1 MMKKTRLTPIRL
13 LIYMMAFVGF
23 APAGF
28 APAGFAQTD
37 ATPPAA
43 EKSMEV
49 KRIALVDLSGILRAA
64 DANYRVREL
73 LDGQRAKF
81 QEEFRVIEVNL
92 QQSERDL
99 LAKRELMAKDE
110 YDKLVVAFQARVSS
124 VQKEIQY
131 KRQSIDNAY
140 QKALSDIRKLAI
152 EVITKIASE
161 REIDL
166 ILNRDSSV
174 IFLPHLNISDE
185 VLSRLNERT
194 KNARIEVE
202 IKKPVAQ

>member
-1 MMKKTRLTPIRL
+1 MIKKTRFTAIKL
-13 LIYMMAFVGF
+13 LICMMAFFGSV
-23 APAGF
+23 PVS
-28 APAGFAQTD
+28 FAQTD
-37 ATPPAA
+37 ATTPEA
-43 EKSMEV
+43 EKSKEV
-49 KRIALVDLSGILRAA
+49 KRIVLVDLDGVLRAA
-64 DANYRVREL
+64 DANNRVREL

-81 QEEFRVIEVNL
+81 QEEFRAIEVNL

-99 LAKRELMAKDE
+99 IAKRKLMAKDE
-110 YDKLVVAFQARVSS
+110 YEKLVIAFQARVSS

-131 KRQSIDNAY
+131 KRQSNDDAY
-140 QKALSDIRKLAI
+140 QKAASDIRKLAI
-152 EVITKIASE
+152 EVIKKIASE

-185 VLSRLNERT
+185 VLTRLNERT

>member
-1 MMKKTRLTPIRL
+1 MIKKTRFTAIKL
-13 LIYMMAFVGF
+13 LICMMAFFGSV
-23 APAGF
+23 PVS
-28 APAGFAQTD
+28 FAQID
-37 ATPPAA
+37 ATTPEA

-49 KRIALVDLSGILRAA
+49 KRIVLVDLDGVLRAA
-64 DANYRVREL
+64 DANNRVREL

-81 QEEFRVIEVNL
+81 QEEFRAIEVNL

-99 LAKRELMAKDE
+99 LAKRKLMAKDE
-110 YDKLVVAFQARVSS
+110 YEKLVIAFQARVSS

-131 KRQSIDNAY
+131 KRQSIDDAY
-140 QKALSDIRKLAI
+140 QKEASDIRKLAI
-152 EVITKIASE
+152 EVIKKIASE

-185 VLSRLNERT
+185 VLTRLNERT

>member
-1 MMKKTRLTPIRL
+1 MMKETRFTPINL
-13 LIYMMAFVGF
+13 LILMMAFVGF
-23 APAGF
+23 APVS
-28 APAGFAQTD
+28 FAQTE
-37 ATPPAA
+37 ATPLAA

-49 KRIALVDLSGILRAA
+49 KRIALVDLDGILRAA
-64 DANYRVREL
+64 DANNRVREL

-81 QEEFRVIEVNL
+81 QEEFRAIEVNL

-99 LAKRELMAKDE
+99 LAKRELMSKDE
-110 YDKLVVAFQARVSS
+110 YEKLVTAFQARVSS

-131 KRQSIDNAY
+131 KRPSIDNAY

-152 EVITKIASE
+152 EVITKIAGE
-161 REIDL
+161 RKIDL

>member
-1 MMKKTRLTPIRL
+1 MKKTR
-13 LIYMMAFVGF
+13 F
-23 APAGF
+23 APVNLLLCMIAFIGF
-28 APAGFAQTD
+28 TPFSFAQTD
-37 ATPPAA
+37 ITTSSS

-49 KRIALVDLSGILRAA
+49 KRIALVDLDGVLRAA
-64 DANYRVREL
+64 DANNRVREL

-81 QEEFRVIEVNL
+81 QEEFRAIEVDL

-110 YDKLVVAFQARVSS
+110 YDKLVTEFQARVSS

-140 QKALSDIRKLAI
+140 QKALSDIRGLAI

-166 ILNRDSSV
+166 ILKRDASL

-185 VLSRLNERT
+185 VLTRLNERT
-194 KNARIEVE
+194 KDARIEVE

>member
-1 MMKKTRLTPIRL
+1 MKRTCFTLINPL
-13 LIYMMAFVGF
+13 LCMMAFIGF
-23 APAGF
+23 APVSFG
-28 APAGFAQTD
+28 QTD
-37 ATPPAA
+37 TSTPVT

-49 KRIALVDLSGILRAA
+49 KRIALVDIGGVLRAA
-64 DANYRVREL
+64 DANNRVREL

-81 QEEFRVIEVNL
+81 QEEFRAIEVDL
-92 QQSERDL
+92 QKSERDL
-99 LAKRELMAKDE
+99 LAKRELLAKDE
-110 YDKLVVAFQARVSS
+110 YDKLVTEFQARVSS
-124 VQKEIQY
+124 VQREIQY

-140 QKALSDIRKLAI
+140 QKALSDIRGLAI

-161 REIDL
+161 RNIDL
-166 ILNRDSSV
+166 ILKRDASV

-185 VLSRLNERT
+185 VLTRLNERT

>member
-1 MMKKTRLTPIRL
+1 MKRTHFTPINWL
-13 LIYMMAFVGF
+13 LFTMAFIGF
-23 APAGF
+23 APV
-28 APAGFAQTD
+28 GFAQTD
-37 ATPPAA
+37 ISTPAA
-43 EKSMEV
+43 EKLMEV
-49 KRIALVDLSGILRAA
+49 KRIAVVDIGGVLRAA
-64 DANYRVREL
+64 DANNRVREL
-73 LDGQRAKF
+73 LDGQRAIF
-81 QEEFRVIEVNL
+81 QEEFRAIEVDL

-110 YDKLVVAFQARVSS
+110 YDKLVTEFQARVSS

-140 QKALSDIRKLAI
+140 QKALSDIRGLTI

-166 ILNRDSSV
+166 ILKRDASV

-185 VLSRLNERT
+185 VLTRLNERT

>member
-1 MMKKTRLTPIRL
+1 
-13 LIYMMAFVGF
+13 MMAFIGF
-23 APAGF
+23 APVSS
-28 APAGFAQTD
+28 AQTD
-37 ATPPAA
+37 TSTLVAK
-43 EKSMEV
+43 KSMEV
-49 KRIALVDLSGILRAA
+49 KRIALVDIGGVLRAA
-64 DANYRVREL
+64 DANNRVREL

-81 QEEFRVIEVNL
+81 QEEFRAIEVDL

-110 YDKLVVAFQARVSS
+110 YDKLVNEFQARVSS

-140 QKALSDIRKLAI
+140 QKALSDIRGLAI
-152 EVITKIASE
+152 EVMTKIANE
-161 REIDL
+161 RQIGL

-185 VLSRLNERT
+185 VLTRLNERT

-202 IKKPVAQ
+202 IKKPAAQ

>member
-1 MMKKTRLTPIRL
+1 MMKKTRLIAIRL
-13 LIYMMAFVGF
+13 LIFIMAFVGF
-23 APAGF
+23 APAS
-28 APAGFAQTD
+28 FAQTD
-37 ATPPAA
+37 STMPAA

-49 KRIALVDLSGILRAA
+49 KRIALVDLDGVLRAA
-64 DANYRVREL
+64 DANNRVREL

-81 QEEFRVIEVNL
+81 QEEFRAIEVNL

-99 LAKRELMAKDE
+99 LAKRELMSKDE
-110 YDKLVVAFQARVSS
+110 YEKLVTAFQARVSS

-131 KRQSIDNAY
+131 KIQSIDNAY

>member
-1 MMKKTRLTPIRL
+1 MMKKTRFTPIKL
-13 LIYMMAFVGF
+13 LVCMMVFIGF
-23 APAGF
+23 APAS
-28 APAGFAQTD
+28 FAQTD
-37 ATPPAA
+37 ATTPAA
-43 EKSMEV
+43 GKSMEV
-49 KRIALVDLSGILRAA
+49 KRIALVDLDGVLRAA
-64 DANYRVREL
+64 DANNRVREL

-81 QEEFRVIEVNL
+81 QEEFRAIEVDL

-99 LAKRELMAKDE
+99 LAKRDLMAKDE
-110 YDKLVVAFQARVSS
+110 YDKLVTAFQARVSS

-152 EVITKIASE
+152 DVITKIASE
-161 REIDL
+161 RKIDL

>member
-1 MMKKTRLTPIRL
+1 MKRTRFIPINML
-13 LIYMMAFVGF
+13 LCMMAFIGF
-23 APAGF
+23 APVSYG
-28 APAGFAQTD
+28 QTD
-37 ATPPAA
+37 PSTPAVKKPT
-43 EKSMEV
+43 EV
-49 KRIALVDLSGILRAA
+49 KRIALVDISGVLRAA
-64 DANYRVREL
+64 DANNRIREL

-81 QEEFRVIEVNL
+81 QDEFRAIEVDL

-110 YDKLVVAFQARVSS
+110 YDKLVTKFQARVSS

-140 QKALSDIRKLAI
+140 QKALSNIRRLAM

-166 ILNRDSSV
+166 VLKRDASV

-185 VLSRLNERT
+185 VLTRLNERT

-202 IKKPVAQ
+202 IKKPVAK

>member
-1 MMKKTRLTPIRL
+1 MKKTRLAPINL
-13 LIYMMAFVGF
+13 LLYMIALIGF
-23 APAGF
+23 APF
-28 APAGFAQTD
+28 SFAQTN
-37 ATPPAA
+37 TTTPAA

-49 KRIALVDLSGILRAA
+49 KRIALVDIEGVLRAA
-64 DANYRVREL
+64 DANNRVREL

-81 QEEFRVIEVNL
+81 QEEFRAIEVDL

-99 LAKRELMAKDE
+99 LAKRELVAKDE
-110 YDKLVVAFQARVSS
+110 YDKLVTEFQARVSS

-140 QKALSDIRKLAI
+140 QKALSDIRRLAM

-166 ILNRDSSV
+166 ILKRDASV

-185 VLSRLNERT
+185 VLTRLNERT

>member
-1 MMKKTRLTPIRL
+1 MKRTRFTPINL
-13 LIYMMAFVGF
+13 LLCMTVFIGF
-23 APAGF
+23 TPVSYG
-28 APAGFAQTD
+28 QTD
-37 ATPPAA
+37 QPTPADK
-43 EKSMEV
+43 KSMEV
-49 KRIALVDLSGILRAA
+49 KRIALVDIGGVLRAA
-64 DANYRVREL
+64 DANNRVREL

-81 QEEFRVIEVNL
+81 QEEFRAIEVDL

-110 YDKLVVAFQARVSS
+110 YDKLVTEFQARVSS

-140 QKALSDIRKLAI
+140 QKALSNIRRLAM

-161 REIDL
+161 RKIDL
-166 ILNRDSSV
+166 VLKRDASV

-185 VLSRLNERT
+185 VLTRLNERT

-202 IKKPVAQ
+202 IKKPVAK

>member
-1 MMKKTRLTPIRL
+1 MKRTRFIPINL
-13 LIYMMAFVGF
+13 LLCMMAFIGF
-23 APAGF
+23 APVS
-28 APAGFAQTD
+28 FAQTD
-37 ATPPAA
+37 TSTPAA
-43 EKSMEV
+43 KKSMEV
-49 KRIALVDLSGILRAA
+49 KRIALVDIGGVLRAA
-64 DANYRVREL
+64 DANNRVREL

-81 QEEFRVIEVNL
+81 QEEFRAIEVDL

-110 YDKLVVAFQARVSS
+110 YDKLVNEFQARVSS

-140 QKALSDIRKLAI
+140 QKALSDIRGLAI

-166 ILNRDSSV
+166 ILKRDASV

-185 VLSRLNERT
+185 VLTRLNERT
-194 KNARIEVE
+194 KNARLE
-202 IKKPVAQ
+202 IQVQEPQSQ

>member
-1 MMKKTRLTPIRL
+1 MMKKTRFTPIRL

-23 APAGF
+23 ASAS
-28 APAGFAQTD
+28 FAQTD

-49 KRIALVDLSGILRAA
+49 KRIALVDLDGILRAA

-99 LAKRELMAKDE
+99 LAKRELMEKGE

>member
-1 MMKKTRLTPIRL
+1 MKRTRFTQINL
-13 LIYMMAFVGF
+13 LLCMTVFIGF
-23 APAGF
+23 APVSYG
-28 APAGFAQTD
+28 QTD
-37 ATPPAA
+37 PSTPAA
-43 EKSMEV
+43 KKSMEV
-49 KRIALVDLSGILRAA
+49 KRIALVDIGGVLRAA
-64 DANYRVREL
+64 DANNRVREL

-81 QEEFRVIEVNL
+81 QEEFRAIEVDL

-110 YDKLVVAFQARVSS
+110 YDKLVTEFQARVSS

-140 QKALSDIRKLAI
+140 QKALSNIRRLAM

-161 REIDL
+161 RKIVL
-166 ILNRDSSV
+166 VLKRDASV

-185 VLSRLNERT
+185 VLTRLNERT
-194 KNARIEVE
+194 KDARIEVE

>member
-1 MMKKTRLTPIRL
+1 MKRTRFTPINL
-13 LIYMMAFVGF
+13 LLCMTVFIGF
-23 APAGF
+23 APVSYG
-28 APAGFAQTD
+28 QTD
-37 ATPPAA
+37 PSTPAA
-43 EKSMEV
+43 KKSMEV
-49 KRIALVDLSGILRAA
+49 KRIALVDIGGVLRAA
-64 DANYRVREL
+64 DANNRVREL

-81 QEEFRVIEVNL
+81 QEEFGAIEVDL

-110 YDKLVVAFQARVSS
+110 YDKLVTEFQARVSS

-140 QKALSDIRKLAI
+140 QKALSNIRRLAM

-166 ILNRDSSV
+166 VLKRDASV

-185 VLSRLNERT
+185 VLARLNERT

-202 IKKPVAQ
+202 ITKPVAK

>member
-1 MMKKTRLTPIRL
+1 MKRTRFAPINL
-13 LIYMMAFVGF
+13 LLCMMAFIGF
-23 APAGF
+23 APV
-28 APAGFAQTD
+28 GFAQTD
-37 ATPPAA
+37 TSTPAA

-49 KRIALVDLSGILRAA
+49 KRIALVDIGGVLRAA
-64 DANYRVREL
+64 DANNRVREL

-81 QEEFRVIEVNL
+81 QEEFRAIEVDL

-99 LAKRELMAKDE
+99 LAKRELVAKDE
-110 YDKLVVAFQARVSS
+110 YDKLVTEFQARVSS

-140 QKALSDIRKLAI
+140 QKALSDIRGLAI

-166 ILNRDSSV
+166 ILKRDASV

-185 VLSRLNERT
+185 VLTRLNERT

-202 IKKPVAQ
+202 IKKPAAQ

>member
-1 MMKKTRLTPIRL
+1 MKRTRFAPINL
-13 LIYMMAFVGF
+13 LLCMMAFIGF
-23 APAGF
+23 APV
-28 APAGFAQTD
+28 GFAQTD
-37 ATPPAA
+37 TSTPAA

-49 KRIALVDLSGILRAA
+49 KRIALVDIGGVLRAA
-64 DANYRVREL
+64 DANNRVREL

-81 QEEFRVIEVNL
+81 QEEFRAIEVDL

-110 YDKLVVAFQARVSS
+110 YDKLVTEFQARVSS

-166 ILNRDSSV
+166 ILKRDASV

-185 VLSRLNERT
+185 VLTRLNERT

-202 IKKPVAQ
+202 IKKPAAQ

>member
-1 MMKKTRLTPIRL
+1 
-13 LIYMMAFVGF
+13 MAFFGF
-23 APAGF
+23 APVS
-28 APAGFAQTD
+28 FAQTD
-37 ATPPAA
+37 ATTPEA

-49 KRIALVDLSGILRAA
+49 KRIALVNLDGVLRAA
-64 DANYRVREL
+64 DANNRVREL

-81 QEEFRVIEVNL
+81 QEEFRAIEVDL

-99 LAKRELMAKDE
+99 LAKRELIAKDE
-110 YDKLVVAFQARVSS
+110 YGKLVTTFQTRVSS

-161 REIDL
+161 RKIDL

-185 VLSRLNERT
+185 VLTRLNERT
-194 KNARIEVE
+194 KNARIEIE
-202 IKKPVAQ
+202 IKKPVAK

>member
-1 MMKKTRLTPIRL
+1 MKSRRFTPINL
-13 LIYMMAFVGF
+13 LLFMMAFIGF
-23 APAGF
+23 APVS
-28 APAGFAQTD
+28 FAQTD
-37 ATPPAA
+37 TSTPAA

-49 KRIALVDLSGILRAA
+49 KRIALVDIGGVLRAA
-64 DANYRVREL
+64 DANNRVREL

-81 QEEFRVIEVNL
+81 QEEFRAIEVGL

-99 LAKRELMAKDE
+99 LAKRELMAKEE
-110 YDKLVVAFQARVSS
+110 YDKLVTEFQARVSS

-140 QKALSDIRKLAI
+140 QKALSDIRGLAI

-166 ILNRDSSV
+166 ILKRDASV

-185 VLSRLNERT
+185 VLTRLNKRT